1 MTNVSAG
8 GYCLISEGDTN
19 LSAHVGDLLAI
30 REYNDKSIDQ
40 WSIGAVRRIMTLG
53 NGNIELGIQML
64 TPNAVAVA
72 ARLEDYCNGH
82 VRSSEFMRC
91 LMLPELRSIDQPATI
106 ITPALP
112 FKQDS
117 HIRINL
123 QDKQILASLTRQLE
137 STGNF
142 SQFEFS
148 VLSEDEPATES
159 GSNEKGDTNTE
170 LDFDSLWTTL

>member
-1 MTNVSAG
+1 
-8 GYCLISEGDTN
+8 
-19 LSAHVGDLLAI
+19 
-30 REYNDKSIDQ
+30 
-40 WSIGAVRRIMTLG
+40 
-53 NGNIELGIQML
+53 ML

-82 VRSSEFMRC
+82 VLSSEFMRC

-117 HIRINL
+117 HIRIKL
-123 QDKQILASLTRQLE
+123 QDKQILASLTQQLE